1 MTLEMGN
8 HADAFIQ
15 QWQGVTAIELAT
27 SQSFLI
33 GLCELL
39 DVPRPHPTSA
49 QD

>member
-1 MTLEMGN
+1 MTMGIDK

-15 QWQGVTAIELAT
+15 QWQGVTASELAT